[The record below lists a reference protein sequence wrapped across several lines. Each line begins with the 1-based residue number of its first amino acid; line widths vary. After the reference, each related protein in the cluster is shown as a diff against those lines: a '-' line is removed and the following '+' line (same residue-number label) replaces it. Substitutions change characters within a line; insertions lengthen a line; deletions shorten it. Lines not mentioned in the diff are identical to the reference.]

1 MRSEQ
6 VSTIRV
12 VGAIIRRGQSVFAA
26 RRNADRSAGGLW
38 EFPGGKIE
46 PGETPEQALVREVH
60 EELGVQIEVGALAG
74 RSQVPV
80 GDVIVDLA
88 CYETVLLGPEPERST
103 DHDELAWVPLAELGS
118 LEWAPGDVP
127 IIARMG

>member
-1 MRSEQ
+1 MRSGQ

-12 VGAIIRRGQSVFAA
+12 VGAIIRCGDTVFAA

-60 EELGVQIEVGALAG
+60 EELGVEIEVGELAG
-74 RSQVPV
+74 RSQAPV
-80 GDVIVDLA
+80 GDVVVDLA
-88 CYETVLLGPEPERST
+88 CYEAVLLGPEPERST

-127 IIARMG
+127 IIERLG

>member
-26 RRNADRSAGGLW
+26 RRNAGRSAGGLW

-46 PGETPEQALVREVH
+46 PGETPQQALVREVR
-60 EELGVQIEVGALAG
+60 EELGVEIEVGALAG
-74 RSQVPV
+74 RSRVPV

-88 CYETVLLGPEPERST
+88 CYDAVLAGTDPVRST
-103 DHDELAWVPLAELGS
+103 DHDQLSWVPLAELTT

-127 IIARMG
+127 IIDRLG

>member
-1 MRSEQ
+1 MRSGQ
-6 VSTIRV
+6 ASTIRV
-12 VGAIIRRGQSVFAA
+12 VGAIIRRGHSVFAA

-46 PGETPEQALVREVH
+46 PGETPEQALSREVR
-60 EELGVQIEVGALAG
+60 EELGVEIEVGALVD

-88 CYETVLLGPEPERST
+88 CYEAVLLGPDPVRST
-103 DHDELAWVPLAELGS
+103 DHDQLAWVPLAELTT

-127 IIARMG
+127 IIDRLG

>member
-6 VSTIRV
+6 VRTVRV
-12 VGAIIRRGQSVFAA
+12 VGAIIRRGDSVFAA

-46 PGETPEQALVREVH
+46 PGETPEQALVREVR
-60 EELGVQIEVGALAG
+60 EELGVEIEVGALVD

-80 GDVIVDLA
+80 GDVVVDLA
-88 CYETVLLGPEPERST
+88 CYEVVLLGPDPVLST
-103 DHDELAWVPLAELGS
+103 DHDELAWVGIDELGS
-118 LEWAPGDVP
+118 LAWAPGDVP
-127 IIARMG
+127 IIERLG